1 MCWNRLQ
8 EIEGIG
14 QMWEEHP
21 SGYKNVKDEPTPEK
35 NTAFEVF
42 KRHHLWEYS
51 LDCATAFKDENKRIF
66 SGVFGS
72 CFRYHFTI

>member
-1 MCWNRLQ
+1 
-8 EIEGIG
+8 
-14 QMWEEHP
+14 MWEEHP

-51 LDCATAFKDENKRIF
+51 
-66 SGVFGS
+66 
-72 CFRYHFTI
+72 